1 MTYTKNIMMV
11 LIAVFMVIA
20 FAMPVMAIDE
30 NETFDSS
37 VVTEDIV
44 TPEITPESTQT
55 PEGVWHNDNYYTYE
69 DYLKMVNGAT
79 VIYNSK
85 TGVASKIRDT
95 TPVVPDY
102 SKQGNVVFIVRA
114 GGSAQD
120 LNVWVKDVTN
130 TTIPAFDYTYNPDKS
145 MIDGQNI
152 GYDQY
157 KILPDGQSDLLPF
170 PAGKYVAYMQNGNG
184 GQPEVQEFIVGN
196 GDTTRVVFLG
206 HAVSSVA
213 SAVCQR
219 EIVSAEYG
227 AFETVCE
234 DVTYTSKYW
243 KPGYHMEYRYRI
255 GSYSHHHC
263 DYSHSEWSEW
273 ADVFEQTRS
282 SPHCIQTEMRWA
294 KHTQSCETIGG
305 SVDVTQNVRD
315 VVAAGHLSLLF
326 DNRPAIGGIFAT
338 DGTTL
343 LSEIGDPAPGI
354 VKQVSITYKDCAGME
369 QTVNVEEY
377 QVINLI

>member
-20 FAMPVMAIDE
+20 FAMPVMATDG

-44 TPEITPESTQT
+44 TPEITPEPTQT

-69 DYLKMVNGAT
+69 DYLKMVNGAN
-79 VIYNSK
+79 VVYNSK

-152 GYDQY
+152 GYERY
-157 KILPDGQSDLLPF
+157 TVYMDGQSDLLPF

-196 GDTTRVVFLG
+196 GDTTRVAFLG

-213 SAVCQR
+213 KSATTEPAGCP
-219 EIVSAEYG
+219 EI
-227 AFETVCE
+227 T
-234 DVTYTSKYW
+234 K
-243 KPGYHMEYRYRI
+243 RYI
-255 GSYSHHHC
+255 STGGI
-263 DYSHSEWSEW
+263 DKVKFTLKNN
-273 ADVFEQTRS
+273 ADVPQWTHIKFKVNYEGKSLFGRHWNEHTTTWTWWYYAPVGS
-282 SPHCIQTEMRWA
+282 SNHYSIIPYHHFFHRDSSLTEIEVLE
-294 KHTQSCETIGG
+294 CEGDIC
-305 SVDVTQNVRD
+305 QPRD
-315 VVAAGHLSLLF
+315 
-326 DNRPAIGGIFAT
+326 
-338 DGTTL
+338 
-343 LSEIGDPAPGI
+343 
-354 VKQVSITYKDCAGME
+354 Y
-369 QTVNVEEY
+369 VET
-377 QVINLI
+377 